1 MNRST
6 IDFGIDL
13 GTTNSAIAVLNG
25 VDPQIIKNTDD
36 QDVTPSAVFINKQ
49 GVLRVGTR
57 AKNATVGDRS
67 HEDAYIEFKRQMGTP
82 HQYRFASS
90 GQQRKPEEL
99 SAEVLKELRASV
111 EAKTGEVIQSAVIT
125 VPAAFELHQCD
136 ATRRAAELAG
146 LVASPL
152 LQEPVAAALA
162 YGFQIDSEKAYWL
175 VYDFGGG
182 TFDAAL
188 IKAEEGMINV
198 VDHGGDNFLGGS
210 DIDWAVVEKL
220 IIPQLMRNYDLPGF
234 ARGSDRWGLELRR
247 IKHAV
252 ETAKIELSTK
262 DKTTLSGGIT
272 FEDDSGETVECDE
285 LVLSRND
292 LIHIAEPIITRS
304 VDICRQVLQKRNLGM
319 QAVQKVIVV
328 GGPTKAPYFREML
341 SSGLGIP
348 IDFSQ
353 DPLTVVA
360 RGAAVFAGTQ
370 KIDAKLQKKAV
381 VGEFQVNVSDKYKT
395 VGHENDPLIAGKV
408 TSPEGSPTKGF
419 TIEFVNRDTKW
430 RSGQV
435 PLNAEGAFMANLLA
449 EKGSRNIFHIEL
461 NDAQGTQQKTVPDH
475 VVYTIG
481 AVIEEQPL
489 LKSIG
494 LGKADNSVDIFFK
507 AGSGLPQKK
516 RWPQSYKTT
525 VALKAGQPGEV
536 VRIPLVEGEQEHA
549 DRNRVVGALE
559 IDSSMVR
566 RDLPQDSDVE
576 VTLRISESRTLTLE
590 AYFPQLDEEFTKQ
603 VEIEKGNADAT
614 EIVQTLRK
622 EKERLEALK
631 DKAGDAGETDLV
643 EELEKLED
651 DRERDDAA
659 IAAKGDPAAAEKA
672 QARVLEL
679 QLKLDTAEAKLK
691 WPALVSEAR
700 DLKEELK
707 DLAGEHGTSA
717 HRDKV
722 NDWSE
727 LVDSIIVKKQT
738 DRLAK
743 RIEEGRNLFA
753 QILFTLP
760 AFWVGQFQRMDRER
774 HKFSDGDGAERLLQ
788 RGRSYLQEN
797 NVEGL
802 SDVVRKLWSLLPRE
816 EAEKAQR
823 GIGATIQ

>member
-1 MNRST
+1 M
-6 IDFGIDL
+6 
-13 GTTNSAIAVLNG
+13 
-25 VDPQIIKNTDD
+25 
-36 QDVTPSAVFINKQ
+36 
-49 GVLRVGTR
+49 
-57 AKNATVGDRS
+57 
-67 HEDAYIEFKRQMGTP
+67 
-82 HQYRFASS
+82 
-90 GQQRKPEEL
+90 
-99 SAEVLKELRASV
+99 
-111 EAKTGEVIQSAVIT
+111 
-125 VPAAFELHQCD
+125 
-136 ATRRAAELAG
+136 
-146 LVASPL
+146 
-152 LQEPVAAALA
+152 
-162 YGFQIDSEKAYWL
+162 
-175 VYDFGGG
+175 
-182 TFDAAL
+182 
-188 IKAEEGMINV
+188 
-198 VDHGGDNFLGGS
+198 
-210 DIDWAVVEKL
+210 
-220 IIPQLMRNYDLPGF
+220 
-234 ARGSDRWGLELRR
+234 
-247 IKHAV
+247 
-252 ETAKIELSTK
+252 
-262 DKTTLSGGIT
+262 
-272 FEDDSGETVECDE
+272 
-285 LVLSRND
+285 
-292 LIHIAEPIITRS
+292 
-304 VDICRQVLQKRNLGM
+304 
-319 QAVQKVIVV
+319 
-328 GGPTKAPYFREML
+328 
-341 SSGLGIP
+341 
-348 IDFSQ
+348 
-353 DPLTVVA
+353 
-360 RGAAVFAGTQ
+360 
-370 KIDAKLQKKAV
+370 
-381 VGEFQVNVSDKYKT
+381 
-395 VGHENDPLIAGKV
+395 
-408 TSPEGSPTKGF
+408 
-419 TIEFVNRDTKW
+419 
-430 RSGQV
+430 
-435 PLNAEGAFMANLLA
+435 
-449 EKGSRNIFHIEL
+449 
-461 NDAQGTQQKTVPDH
+461 
-475 VVYTIG
+475 
-481 AVIEEQPL
+481 
-489 LKSIG
+489 
-494 LGKADNSVDIFFK
+494 DIFFK